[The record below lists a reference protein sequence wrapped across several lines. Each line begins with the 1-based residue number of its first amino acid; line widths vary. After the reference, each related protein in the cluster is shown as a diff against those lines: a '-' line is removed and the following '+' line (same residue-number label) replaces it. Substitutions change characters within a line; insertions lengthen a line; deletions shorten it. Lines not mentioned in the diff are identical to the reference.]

1 MKLIRR
7 IFAFM
12 LCILFIAGA
21 AAAEGAPSSQF
32 GFKGWPYRKGYPC
45 ARSTAAP
52 TRAVRP
58 ASTPR
63 PTAAAQPDTSA
74 DVGDYTTL
82 SVSAQEYSAWNLVN
96 ADRLANGLS
105 ELPLDEELCAIARVK
120 ARDMEENRYFSHTS
134 PTYGR
139 PAAML
144 THFGYSFKSVSENIA
159 HYGTVEKAEAGFMSS
174 ASHRAAILGSQ
185 WQRMGVGVWQ
195 DANGFVYV
203 VQLFVR

>member
-1 MKLIRR
+1 M
-7 IFAFM
+7 
-12 LCILFIAGA
+12 
-21 AAAEGAPSSQF
+21 
-32 GFKGWPYRKGYPC
+32 
-45 ARSTAAP
+45 
-52 TRAVRP
+52 
-58 ASTPR
+58 
-63 PTAAAQPDTSA
+63 
-74 DVGDYTTL
+74 
-82 SVSAQEYSAWNLVN
+82 VN

-174 ASHRAAILGSQ
+174 AMGQRYLQNARLSFIPAASA
-185 WQRMGVGVWQ
+185 MPT
-195 DANGFVYV
+195 A
-203 VQLFVR
+203 